1 MFGNRK
7 CMFFNS
13 SRVPYGPLE
22 DRDPCERLG
31 GFRALWAQHGPLE
44 DRDTC
49 ERLGDFPSILGA
61 TSVFCLGTEALVNK
75 STFARA
81 PIVETCPKRSLDC
94 FSIVNE
100 YVMLYG
106 RNRNCGHCC
115 MPGKMLE
122 THMATPLKVLWG
134 I

>member
-1 MFGNRK
+1 MKALTVFKHSGRNISSLRAETLVNALAV
-7 CMFFNS
+7 FNA
-13 SRVPYGPLE
+13 
-22 DRDPCERLG
+22 
-31 GFRALWAQHGPLE
+31 FWAQHKLFG

-49 ERLGDFPSILGA
+49 ERLSGFPSILGA

-106 RNRNCGHCC
+106 RNGNCGHCC
-115 MPGKMLE
+115 MSGKMLE
-122 THMATPLKVLWG
+122 KHMATPLKVLWG